1 MKNKIDILKFERNP
15 IRVHIDE
22 HGCVIW
28 ICLNDI
34 LKSLDRMEI
43 IENGS
48 LTRLCRGVL
57 RMPFK
62 EGGRNRWGI
71 KPFEIHYI
79 LRNICSENSIIAKRC
94 RDLEQWL
101 NSLPIHIEHKM
112 AHPPLAKESREM
124 VIFNYQDRFP
134 ITFKSDNGKTFIN
147 ATQMAGSFNKYPAE
161 WLRLA
166 STIEFRTAMVNR
178 GEAESMESQI
188 ITTRGHNGAT
198 WIEESL
204 AMEFARWLSP
214 DFSAWCNSK
223 IRDLVNNGYVSM
235 RPPHTTTPPSETV
248 ASYPVPQSFEE
259 ALMLAAQQAK
269 ELRESAHKVSFYDS
283 FVENRDCFKSQRIA
297 DELEISVVMLN
308 RFLAENSIVKFENRR
323 WVVHAPY
330 RPLQCDVP
338 YMWER
343 SNGKV
348 YPFGSVKRWTQA
360 GREFIIELW
369 QTQNVMR

>member
-1 MKNKIDILKFERNP
+1 MKNKIDILKFERTP

-48 LTRLCRGVL
+48 VTRLCRGVL

-188 ITTRGHNGAT
+188 MTTRGHNGAT

>member
-1 MKNKIDILKFERNP
+1 MKNKIDILKFERTP

-48 LTRLCRGVL
+48 VTRLCRGVL

>member
-22 HGCVIW
+22 HGSVIW

-48 LTRLCRGVL
+48 VTRLCRGVL

>member
-48 LTRLCRGVL
+48 VTRLCRGVL

-235 RPPHTTTPPSETV
+235 RPPHTTTPPSETA

>member
-48 LTRLCRGVL
+48 VTRLCRGVL